1 MIEQGQLFGEH
12 IDQPTQAHAN
22 TEPSMNIDSDYL
34 ANRAGVLQL
43 LSRWQELG
51 WLRPL
56 DVALAKLFGQ
66 LDPSAEPLV
75 LLAAALTSHQL
86 GHGHICLDLPPLIK
100 DPDLT
105 LLLPPEGHM
114 LECAQDLPSQRL
126 TGMCLTH
133 WLTSL
138 GRSLLVRCHAD
149 THTTPL
155 VLVDGRLYLQRY
167 WQYEHSV
174 AAQLVRRINSPLSL
188 PADFSER
195 LNDLFNEPLYLDGER
210 QTDWQKVACA
220 MAAQGRLTLI
230 TGGPGT
236 GKTTTVVRLLALLQQ
251 AALNNAQT
259 LRIQLAAPTG
269 KAAARLTESI
279 GQQIQS
285 LSVTEDVK
293 DNIPS
298 EVSTLHRLLGSL
310 PHTRH
315 FRHNSSN
322 PLVLDVLVIDEA
334 SMIDLEMMYNVLQ
347 ALPSHA
353 RLILLGDKDQL
364 ASVEAGS
371 VLGDLCA
378 DAQLGYYSTQ
388 TQQQLETLCNEKLQ
402 AQPWCVGSAEQQPLA
417 QRTVM
422 LRHSRRFGAN
432 SGIGQLA
439 RAVNQGDWQEAVQ
452 LLKTLRQD
460 VNYISLQQDSRV
472 VFERLL
478 LGEADT
484 SEPTNT
490 AVGYSHYLQVL
501 VQLRPEMQRPL
512 HDQVWQQWASQV
524 LQAFDQFRLL
534 SALRKGEFGVEGLN
548 ERVAQLLC
556 SKQLISS
563 TQGWYEGRPVLVTH
577 NDYGLGLMNG
587 DIGIAL
593 YVPSDRSGSDGHPAE
608 QVLRVAFPRNDG
620 QGGVRFIL
628 PSRLTAVETVF
639 AMTVH
644 KSQGSEFSHTALIL
658 PDRLNPVLSKEL
670 LYTGITRA
678 RNKFTLIESVPGIF
692 TASVR
697 RKVERI
703 SGLQPAVLLAKQQL
717 ETKV

>member
-1 MIEQGQLFGEH
+1 MIEQGQLFGEST
-12 IDQPTQAHAN
+12 DQPIKAPAD
-22 TEPSMNIDSDYL
+22 TEQSMNIDSDYL
-34 ANRAGVLQL
+34 ASRPGVLQL
-43 LSRWQELG
+43 LSHWQTLG

-56 DVALAKLFGQ
+56 DLALAKLFGQ
-66 LDPSAEPLV
+66 LDPNAEPLV
-75 LLAAALTSHQL
+75 LLATAFTSHQL
-86 GHGHICLDLPPLIK
+86 GHGHICLDLPTLIK

-105 LLLPPEGHM
+105 LLLPPEGQM

-126 TGMCLTH
+126 AGICLTD
-133 WLTSL
+133 WLASL
-138 GRSLLVRCHAD
+138 ESSQLVRSHTD
-149 THTTPL
+149 THISPL
-155 VLVDGRLYLQRY
+155 VLLDGRLYLQRY

-174 AAQLVRRINSPLSL
+174 AAQLVRRINSPLTL
-188 PADFSER
+188 PQDFPRR
-195 LNDLFNEPLYLDGER
+195 LNDLFNQPLYLDGER

-269 KAAARLTESI
+269 KAATRLTESI

-285 LSVTEDVK
+285 LSVTDDVK

-298 EVSTLHRLLGSL
+298 DVSTLHRLLGSL
-310 PHTRH
+310 PNTRH

-347 ALPSHA
+347 ALPTHA

-378 DAQLGYYSTQ
+378 DAQLGYYSEQ
-388 TQQQLETLCNEKLQ
+388 TQHELETLCNEKLQ

-422 LRHSRRFGAN
+422 LRHSRRFGAD

-439 RAVNQGDWQEAVQ
+439 RAVNQGDWQEALQ
-452 LLKTLRQD
+452 LLKTPRQD
-460 VNYISLQQDSRV
+460 VSYLSLQQDSSAA
-472 VFERLL
+472 FERLL
-478 LGEADT
+478 LGEAGT
-484 SEPTNT
+484 SDKLNT
-490 AVGYSHYLQVL
+490 AVGYSHYLHVL
-501 VQLRPEMQRPL
+501 AQSRPDAQQPL
-512 HDQVWQQWASQV
+512 HDPSWQQWASQV
-524 LQAFDQFRLL
+524 LQAFDEFRLL

-556 SKQLISS
+556 AKQLISS

-593 YVPSDRSGSDGHPAE
+593 YLPSDMSSSDGHPAE

-620 QGGVRFIL
+620 QGGVRFVL

-678 RNKFTLIESVPGIF
+678 RNKFTLIESQPGIF
-692 TASVR
+692 AASVR

-703 SGLQPAVLLAKQQL
+703 SGLQPAVLFAKQQL